1 MKNDFA
7 LVDVWCNLHPAL
19 RESTWLNLSPFI
31 GSRLDKFL
39 ISRDLLS
46 PGIECHISPCLISDH
61 DFVSLVFDTTTP
73 PGSNTA
79 RVCGILI
86 ILLKDKDFCTS
97 IEKLID
103 CHLRFLPSFT
113 SLQDWWKFLKLSIKE
128 ESIVFSRNK
137 RRRLCK
143 EQVFLM

>member
-7 LVDVWCNLHPAL
+7 LVDVWCNLHPAS
-19 RESTWLNLSPFI
+19 REFTWFNSSQSI

-46 PGIECHISPCLISDH
+46 PGIECDISPCLISDH
-61 DFVSLVFDTTTP
+61 DFVSLVLDTTTP

-86 ILLKDKDFCTS
+86 ILF
-97 IEKLID
+97 
-103 CHLRFLPSFT
+103 
-113 SLQDWWKFLKLSIKE
+113 
-128 ESIVFSRNK
+128 
-137 RRRLCK
+137 
-143 EQVFLM
+143 

>member
-1 MKNDFA
+1 MENDFA

-19 RESTWLNLSPFI
+19 GEYTWFNSSQSI

-46 PGIECHISPCLISDH
+46 PGIECDISPCLISDH
-61 DFVSLVFDTTTP
+61 DFVSLVLDTTTP

-86 ILLKDKDFCTS
+86 ILFHESSGLVEVSET
-97 IEKLID
+97 IHQRGID
-103 CHLRFLPSFT
+103 RL
-113 SLQDWWKFLKLSIKE
+113 LS
-128 ESIVFSRNK
+128 
-137 RRRLCK
+137 
-143 EQVFLM
+143 